1 MGGSCDVNQ
10 ALKDPGRCSGLGAGS
25 ADPFRLTQSSL
36 EGTLEG
42 ALPGA
47 GREAQARCFRVVTRT
62 RCTPAS
68 GVFAQISSTSS

>member
-42 ALPGA
+42 ALPRA
-47 GREAQARCFRVVTRT
+47 GER
-62 RCTPAS
+62 PKP
-68 GVFAQISSTSS
+68 GVSEL